1 MKLLVRETGKLEGK
15 FEVWVDVETSAAKA
29 LGESLAAVAAQ
40 ADELPPVHAF
50 RVRRGKTTAISR
62 RQK

>member
-1 MKLLVRETGKLEGK
+1 MKLLVCETGKREGK
-15 FEVWVDVETSAAKA
+15 LEVWVDVEASAAKA
-29 LGESLAAVAAQ
+29 LGESLGAVAAQ